1 MMYTVKKLIFSAFFE
16 ADYTD
21 FIVNFTIYNCTEIVK
36 HEFAS
41 KIAQRPFIA
50 NAHINYI
57 YGGIYIMLK
66 IRYMGYNNTHPD
78 GINMERPGGMGHYLM
93 LLVKSDA
100 YFEFPEETIYR
111 QYCCGEHENKT
122 TADELL
128 KGNLPFD
135 RNARHPGLIRQYVN
149 TPAFIIYTKDAP
161 VYYYSDDEYVN
172 DWINF
177 DDIPDENTCKDENDN
192 IRKDINRNSSNNNSN
207 ADTDNLI
214 NSNADTAG
222 NADNYI
228 DNSIS
233 DFMLSLDIPFNRL
246 TLLSDYTE
254 LSQLIRDL
262 RQEFHQT
269 GSHHEEILDAKL
281 RTILF
286 KYSDAYHLE
295 TQLSD
300 KLKVHRPLFHEIRNG
315 IYSQHSPKKTV
326 SELAEAASL
335 SVSYFQHIYKD
346 LFGVPVTQDIIRS
359 RIERACYLLTMTP
372 DSVAHIAESCGY
384 ENVEHFN
391 RQFKEIT
398 GFSPN
403 QYRKKK

>member
-1 MMYTVKKLIFSAFFE
+1 MENFFLHIPILTCFIITFGYLVELFSFYTHNMLILLLFSGIFNHFSLLIPTIHICKH
-16 ADYTD
+16 YYY
-21 FIVNFTIYNCTEIVK
+21 VSFTN
-36 HEFAS
+36 
-41 KIAQRPFIA
+41 
-50 NAHINYI
+50 
-57 YGGIYIMLK
+57 GGTAMLK
-66 IRYMGYNNTHPD
+66 IKNLGYNSTHTH
-78 GINMERPGGMGHYLM
+78 GINMERPNGMGHYLM
-93 LLVKSDA
+93 LLVKSAA
-100 YFEFPEETIYR
+100 YFEFSENAI
-111 QYCCGEHENKT
+111 CCSCCRHEAGT

-128 KGNLPFD
+128 KGNLPYD
-135 RNARHPGLIRQYVN
+135 RNARHPGMIRQYVN
-149 TPAFIIYTKDAP
+149 TPAFIIYTADAP
-161 VYYYSDDEYVN
+161 IYYYSDDVYVN

-177 DDIPDENTCKDENDN
+177 YETDKNSQDEADENNQSRSD
-192 IRKDINRNSSNNNSN
+192 SSYLT
-207 ADTDNLI
+207 AD
-214 NSNADTAG
+214 G
-222 NADNYI
+222 
-228 DNSIS
+228 SIS
-233 DFMLSLDIPFNRL
+233 EFMRSLNVPFNRL
-246 TLLSDYTE
+246 TLLSDHTE

-281 RTILF
+281 RTILY

-326 SELAEAASL
+326 SELAEDASL
-335 SVSYFQHIYKD
+335 SVSYFQHIYKE
-346 LFGVPVTQDIIRS
+346 LFGVPVIQDIIRS
-359 RIERACYLLTMTP
+359 RIERACYLLTVTP
-372 DSVAHIAESCGY
+372 DSVAHIAEVCGY

>member
-1 MMYTVKKLIFSAFFE
+1 
-16 ADYTD
+16 
-21 FIVNFTIYNCTEIVK
+21 
-36 HEFAS
+36 
-41 KIAQRPFIA
+41 
-50 NAHINYI
+50 
-57 YGGIYIMLK
+57 MLK
-66 IRYMGYNNTHPD
+66 IKNLGYNSTHTH
-78 GINMERPGGMGHYLM
+78 GINMERPNGMGHYLM
-93 LLVKSDA
+93 LLVKSAA
-100 YFEFPEETIYR
+100 YFEFSENAI
-111 QYCCGEHENKT
+111 CCSCCRHEAGT

-128 KGNLPFD
+128 NGNLPYD
-135 RNARHPGLIRQYVN
+135 RNARHPGMIRQYVN
-149 TPAFIIYTKDAP
+149 TPAFIIYTAEAP
-161 VYYYSDDEYVN
+161 IYYYSDDVYVN

-177 DDIPDENTCKDENDN
+177 YETDENSQDEADENNQSRSD
-192 IRKDINRNSSNNNSN
+192 SSYLT
-207 ADTDNLI
+207 AD
-214 NSNADTAG
+214 G
-222 NADNYI
+222 
-228 DNSIS
+228 SIS
-233 DFMLSLDIPFNRL
+233 EFMRSLNVPFNRL
-246 TLLSDYTE
+246 TLLSDHTE

-281 RTILF
+281 RTILY

-326 SELAEAASL
+326 SELAEDASL
-335 SVSYFQHIYKD
+335 SVSYFQHIYKE
-346 LFGVPVTQDIIRS
+346 LFGVPVIQDIIRS
-359 RIERACYLLTMTP
+359 RIERACYLLTVTP
-372 DSVAHIAESCGY
+372 DSVAHIAEVCGY

>member
-1 MMYTVKKLIFSAFFE
+1 
-16 ADYTD
+16 
-21 FIVNFTIYNCTEIVK
+21 
-36 HEFAS
+36 
-41 KIAQRPFIA
+41 
-50 NAHINYI
+50 
-57 YGGIYIMLK
+57 MLK
-66 IRYMGYNNTHPD
+66 IKNLGYNSTHTH
-78 GINMERPGGMGHYLM
+78 GINMERPNGMGHYLM
-93 LLVKSDA
+93 LLVKSAA
-100 YFEFPEETIYR
+100 YFEFSENAI
-111 QYCCGEHENKT
+111 CCSCCRHEAGT

-128 KGNLPFD
+128 KGNLPYD
-135 RNARHPGLIRQYVN
+135 RNARHPGMIRQYVN
-149 TPAFIIYTKDAP
+149 TPAFIIYTADAP
-161 VYYYSDDEYVN
+161 IYYYSDDVYVN

-177 DDIPDENTCKDENDN
+177 YETDKNSQDEPDEYNLCRSD
-192 IRKDINRNSSNNNSN
+192 SSHLT
-207 ADTDNLI
+207 AD
-214 NSNADTAG
+214 G
-222 NADNYI
+222 
-228 DNSIS
+228 SIS
-233 DFMLSLDIPFNRL
+233 EFMRSLNVPFNRL
-246 TLLSDYTE
+246 TLLSDHTE

-281 RTILF
+281 RTILY

-326 SELAEAASL
+326 SELAEDASL
-335 SVSYFQHIYKD
+335 SVSYFQHIYKE
-346 LFGVPVTQDIIRS
+346 LFGVPVIQDIIRS
-359 RIERACYLLTMTP
+359 RIERACYLLTVTP
-372 DSVAHIAESCGY
+372 DSVAHIAEVCGY

>member
-1 MMYTVKKLIFSAFFE
+1 
-16 ADYTD
+16 
-21 FIVNFTIYNCTEIVK
+21 
-36 HEFAS
+36 
-41 KIAQRPFIA
+41 
-50 NAHINYI
+50 
-57 YGGIYIMLK
+57 MLK
-66 IRYMGYNNTHPD
+66 ITNLGYNSTHAH
-78 GINMERPGGMGHYLM
+78 GINMERPNGMGHYLM
-93 LLVKSDA
+93 LLVKSAA
-100 YFEFPEETIYR
+100 YFEFSEKAICCCCCRQET
-111 QYCCGEHENKT
+111 NS

-135 RNARHPGLIRQYVN
+135 RNARHAGMIRQYVN

-177 DDIPDENTCKDENDN
+177 DDVSDENTNSESKEAGNDN
-192 IRKDINRNSSNNNSN
+192 K
-207 ADTDNLI
+207 
-214 NSNADTAG
+214 
-222 NADNYI
+222 

-233 DFMLSLDIPFNRL
+233 DFMRNLNVPFNRL

-281 RTILF
+281 RAILY
-286 KYSDAYHLE
+286 KYSDTYHLE

-300 KLKVHRPLFHEIRNG
+300 KLKLHRPLFHEIRNG

-335 SVSYFQHIYKD
+335 SVSYFQHIYKE
-346 LFGVPVTQDIIRS
+346 LFGIPVIQDIIRS
-359 RIERACYLLTMTP
+359 RIERACYLLTVTP

-403 QYRKKK
+403 QYRRKK

>member
-78 GINMERPGGMGHYLM
+78 GINMERPGGMGHYLL
-93 LLVKSDA
+93 LLVKSNA
-100 YFEFPEETIYR
+100 YFEFPEETIYQ
-111 QYCCGEHENKT
+111 QYCCGEHKNKT

-161 VYYYSDDEYVN
+161 IYYYNDNEYVN

-177 DDIPDENTCKDENDN
+177 DDIPDENTCKDENTRKDKTTFKNKNTCKDSNDN
-192 IRKDINRNSSNNNSN
+192 IRKDINRNSSDDS
-207 ADTDNLI
+207 
-214 NSNADTAG
+214 
-222 NADNYI
+222 
-228 DNSIS
+228 SIS
-233 DFMLSLDIPFNRL
+233 DFMRSLNVPFNRL

-281 RTILF
+281 RTILY

-335 SVSYFQHIYKD
+335 SVSYFQHIYKE
-346 LFGVPVTQDIIRS
+346 LFGVPVIQDIIRS

>member
-1 MMYTVKKLIFSAFFE
+1 
-16 ADYTD
+16 
-21 FIVNFTIYNCTEIVK
+21 
-36 HEFAS
+36 
-41 KIAQRPFIA
+41 
-50 NAHINYI
+50 
-57 YGGIYIMLK
+57 MLK
-66 IRYMGYNNTHPD
+66 ITNLGYNSTHAH
-78 GINMERPGGMGHYLM
+78 GINMERPNGMGHYLM
-93 LLVKSDA
+93 LLVKSAA
-100 YFEFPEETIYR
+100 YFEFSEKAICCCCCRHET
-111 QYCCGEHENKT
+111 NS

-135 RNARHPGLIRQYVN
+135 RNARHAGMIRQYVN

-177 DDIPDENTCKDENDN
+177 DDVSDENTNSESKEADNDN
-192 IRKDINRNSSNNNSN
+192 R
-207 ADTDNLI
+207 
-214 NSNADTAG
+214 
-222 NADNYI
+222 
-228 DNSIS
+228 DNSIN
-233 DFMLSLDIPFNRL
+233 DFMRSLNVPFNRL

-281 RTILF
+281 RTILY
-286 KYSDAYHLE
+286 KYSDTYHLE

-300 KLKVHRPLFHEIRNG
+300 KLKLHRPLFHEIRNG
-315 IYSQHSPKKTV
+315 IYSQPSPKKTV

-335 SVSYFQHIYKD
+335 SVSYFQHIYKE
-346 LFGVPVTQDIIRS
+346 LFGIPVIQDIIRS
-359 RIERACYLLTMTP
+359 RIERACYLLTVTP

-403 QYRKKK
+403 QYRRKK

>member
-1 MMYTVKKLIFSAFFE
+1 
-16 ADYTD
+16 
-21 FIVNFTIYNCTEIVK
+21 
-36 HEFAS
+36 
-41 KIAQRPFIA
+41 
-50 NAHINYI
+50 
-57 YGGIYIMLK
+57 MLK
-66 IRYMGYNNTHPD
+66 ITNLGYNSTHVH
-78 GINMERPGGMGHYLM
+78 GINMERPNGMGHYLM
-93 LLVKSDA
+93 LLVKSAA
-100 YFEFPEETIYR
+100 YFEFLEKAICCCCCRHET
-111 QYCCGEHENKT
+111 NS

-128 KGNLPFD
+128 KCNLPFD
-135 RNARHPGLIRQYVN
+135 KNARHAGMIRQYVN
-149 TPAFIIYTKDAP
+149 TPAFIIYTKNAP

-177 DDIPDENTCKDENDN
+177 DDVPDENTCKDENTRKDKTTFKNKNTCKDSNDN
-192 IRKDINRNSSNNNSN
+192 IRKDINRNSSDDS
-207 ADTDNLI
+207 
-214 NSNADTAG
+214 
-222 NADNYI
+222 
-228 DNSIS
+228 SIS
-233 DFMLSLDIPFNRL
+233 DFMRSLNVPFNSL

-281 RTILF
+281 RTILY

-335 SVSYFQHIYKD
+335 SVSYFQHIYKE
-346 LFGVPVTQDIIRS
+346 LFGVPVIQDIIRS

>member
-1 MMYTVKKLIFSAFFE
+1 
-16 ADYTD
+16 
-21 FIVNFTIYNCTEIVK
+21 
-36 HEFAS
+36 
-41 KIAQRPFIA
+41 
-50 NAHINYI
+50 
-57 YGGIYIMLK
+57 MLK
-66 IRYMGYNNTHPD
+66 IKNLGYNSTHTH
-78 GINMERPGGMGHYLM
+78 GINMERPNGMGHYLM
-93 LLVKSDA
+93 LLVKSAA
-100 YFEFPEETIYR
+100 YFEFSENAI
-111 QYCCGEHENKT
+111 CCSCCRHEAGT

-128 KGNLPFD
+128 KGNLPYD
-135 RNARHPGLIRQYVN
+135 RNARHPGMIRQYVN
-149 TPAFIIYTKDAP
+149 TPAFIIYTADAP
-161 VYYYSDDEYVN
+161 IYYYSDDVYVN

-177 DDIPDENTCKDENDN
+177 YETDKNSQDEADENNQSRSD
-192 IRKDINRNSSNNNSN
+192 SSYLT
-207 ADTDNLI
+207 AD
-214 NSNADTAG
+214 G
-222 NADNYI
+222 
-228 DNSIS
+228 SIS
-233 DFMLSLDIPFNRL
+233 EFMRSLNVPFNRL
-246 TLLSDYTE
+246 TLLSDHTE

-281 RTILF
+281 RTILY

-326 SELAEAASL
+326 SELAEDASL
-335 SVSYFQHIYKD
+335 SVSYFQHIYKE
-346 LFGVPVTQDIIRS
+346 LFGVPVIQDIIRS
-359 RIERACYLLTMTP
+359 RIERACYLLTVTP
-372 DSVAHIAESCGY
+372 DSVAHIAEVCGY

>member
-1 MMYTVKKLIFSAFFE
+1 
-16 ADYTD
+16 
-21 FIVNFTIYNCTEIVK
+21 
-36 HEFAS
+36 
-41 KIAQRPFIA
+41 
-50 NAHINYI
+50 
-57 YGGIYIMLK
+57 MLK
-66 IRYMGYNNTHPD
+66 IKNLGYNSTHTH
-78 GINMERPGGMGHYLM
+78 GINMERPNGMGHYLM
-93 LLVKSDA
+93 LLVKSAA
-100 YFEFPEETIYR
+100 YFEFSENAI
-111 QYCCGEHENKT
+111 CCSCCRHEAGT

-128 KGNLPFD
+128 NGNLPYD

-161 VYYYSDDEYVN
+161 IYYYNDNEYVN

-177 DDIPDENTCKDENDN
+177 DDISDD
-192 IRKDINRNSSNNNSN
+192 SSN
-207 ADTDNLI
+207 ADTDNPS
-214 NSNADTAG
+214 SNNTDTDG

-233 DFMLSLDIPFNRL
+233 DFMRSLNVPFNRL
-246 TLLSDYTE
+246 TLLSDHTE

-281 RTILF
+281 KTILY

-300 KLKVHRPLFHEIRNG
+300 KLKVHRPLFREIRNG
-315 IYSQHSPKKTV
+315 IYSHHSSKKTV
-326 SELAEAASL
+326 SELAEDASL
-335 SVSYFQHIYKD
+335 SVSYFQHIYKE
-346 LFGVPVTQDIIRS
+346 LFGVPVIQDIIRS
-359 RIERACYLLTMTP
+359 RIERACYLLTVTP
-372 DSVAHIAESCGY
+372 DSVAHIAEVCGY

>member
-1 MMYTVKKLIFSAFFE
+1 M
-16 ADYTD
+16 
-21 FIVNFTIYNCTEIVK
+21 NFTIYNYTEIVK
-36 HEFAS
+36 HEFAG

-50 NAHINYI
+50 SAHINYI

-135 RNARHPGLIRQYVN
+135 RNARHPGQYVN

>member
-1 MMYTVKKLIFSAFFE
+1 
-16 ADYTD
+16 
-21 FIVNFTIYNCTEIVK
+21 
-36 HEFAS
+36 
-41 KIAQRPFIA
+41 
-50 NAHINYI
+50 
-57 YGGIYIMLK
+57 MLK
-66 IRYMGYNNTHPD
+66 IKNLGYNSTHTH
-78 GINMERPGGMGHYLM
+78 GINMERPNGMGHYLM
-93 LLVKSDA
+93 LLVKSAA
-100 YFEFPEETIYR
+100 YFEFPENAI
-111 QYCCGEHENKT
+111 CCSCCRHEAGT

-128 KGNLPFD
+128 KGNLPYD
-135 RNARHPGLIRQYVN
+135 RNARHPGMIRQYVN
-149 TPAFIIYTKDAP
+149 TPAFIIYTADAP
-161 VYYYSDDEYVN
+161 IYYYSDDVYVN

-177 DDIPDENTCKDENDN
+177 YETDKNSQDEADENNQSRSD
-192 IRKDINRNSSNNNSN
+192 SSYLT
-207 ADTDNLI
+207 AD
-214 NSNADTAG
+214 G
-222 NADNYI
+222 
-228 DNSIS
+228 SIS
-233 DFMLSLDIPFNRL
+233 EFMRSLNVPFNRL
-246 TLLSDYTE
+246 TLLSDHTE

-281 RTILF
+281 RTILY

-326 SELAEAASL
+326 SELAEDASL
-335 SVSYFQHIYKD
+335 SVSYFQHIYKE
-346 LFGVPVTQDIIRS
+346 LFGVPVIQDIIRS
-359 RIERACYLLTMTP
+359 RIERACYLLTVTP
-372 DSVAHIAESCGY
+372 DSVAHIAEVCGY

>member
-1 MMYTVKKLIFSAFFE
+1 MMYTVKKLMFSAFSSTLLFMLIAHKAFSRISLGSGYIGE
-16 ADYTD
+16 FFPAYTHNMLILLL
-21 FIVNFTIYNCTEIVK
+21 FSGIFNHFSLLIPTIHICKHYYYVSFTNEGT
-36 HEFAS
+36 A
-41 KIAQRPFIA
+41 
-50 NAHINYI
+50 
-57 YGGIYIMLK
+57 MLK
-66 IRYMGYNNTHPD
+66 IKNLGYNSTHTH
-78 GINMERPGGMGHYLM
+78 GINMERPNGMGHYLM
-93 LLVKSDA
+93 LLVKSAA
-100 YFEFPEETIYR
+100 YFEFSENAI
-111 QYCCGEHENKT
+111 CCSCCRHEAGT

-128 KGNLPFD
+128 KGNLPYD
-135 RNARHPGLIRQYVN
+135 RNARHPGMIRQYVN
-149 TPAFIIYTKDAP
+149 TPAFIIYTADAP
-161 VYYYSDDEYVN
+161 IYYYSDDVYVN

-177 DDIPDENTCKDENDN
+177 YETDKNSQDEADENNQSRSD
-192 IRKDINRNSSNNNSN
+192 SSYLT
-207 ADTDNLI
+207 AD
-214 NSNADTAG
+214 G
-222 NADNYI
+222 
-228 DNSIS
+228 SIS
-233 DFMLSLDIPFNRL
+233 EFMRSLNVPFNRL
-246 TLLSDYTE
+246 TLLSDHTE

-281 RTILF
+281 RTILY

-326 SELAEAASL
+326 SELAEDASL
-335 SVSYFQHIYKD
+335 SVSYFQHIYKE
-346 LFGVPVTQDIIRS
+346 LFGVPVIQDIIRS
-359 RIERACYLLTMTP
+359 RIERACYLLTVTP
-372 DSVAHIAESCGY
+372 DSVAHIAEVCGY

>member
-100 YFEFPEETIYR
+100 YFEFPEETIYQ
-111 QYCCGEHENKT
+111 QYCCDEHENRT

>member
-1 MMYTVKKLIFSAFFE
+1 
-16 ADYTD
+16 
-21 FIVNFTIYNCTEIVK
+21 
-36 HEFAS
+36 
-41 KIAQRPFIA
+41 
-50 NAHINYI
+50 
-57 YGGIYIMLK
+57 MLK
-66 IRYMGYNNTHPD
+66 ITNLGYNSTHVH
-78 GINMERPGGMGHYLM
+78 GINMERPNGMGHYLM
-93 LLVKSDA
+93 LLVKSAA
-100 YFEFPEETIYR
+100 YFEFSEKAICCCCCRHET
-111 QYCCGEHENKT
+111 NST
-122 TADELL
+122 TDELL

-135 RNARHPGLIRQYVN
+135 RNARHAGMIRQYVN
-149 TPAFIIYTKDAP
+149 TPAFIIYTKDVP

-177 DDIPDENTCKDENDN
+177 DDVPDENTCKDENTRKDKTTFKN
-192 IRKDINRNSSNNNSN
+192 KNTCKDINRNSSDDSSN
-207 ADTDNLI
+207 ADTDNSS
-214 NSNADTAG
+214 NSNAGTAG
-222 NADNYI
+222 NAANYI
-228 DNSIS
+228 DDSIS
-233 DFMLSLDIPFNRL
+233 DFLRSLNVPFNRL

-281 RTILF
+281 RTILY

-315 IYSQHSPKKTV
+315 IFSQHSPKKTV

-335 SVSYFQHIYKD
+335 SVSYFQHIYKE

-372 DSVAHIAESCGY
+372 DSVTHIAESCGY

>member
-1 MMYTVKKLIFSAFFE
+1 
-16 ADYTD
+16 
-21 FIVNFTIYNCTEIVK
+21 
-36 HEFAS
+36 
-41 KIAQRPFIA
+41 
-50 NAHINYI
+50 
-57 YGGIYIMLK
+57 MLK

-78 GINMERPGGMGHYLM
+78 GINMERPDGMGHYLM

-161 VYYYSDDEYVN
+161 IYYYNDNEYVN
-172 DWINF
+172 DWISF
-177 DDIPDENTCKDENDN
+177 DDVPDENTCKDA
-192 IRKDINRNSSNNNSN
+192 NRNSSDDS
-207 ADTDNLI
+207 
-214 NSNADTAG
+214 
-222 NADNYI
+222 
-228 DNSIS
+228 SIS
-233 DFMLSLDIPFNRL
+233 DFMRSLDVPFNRL

-269 GSHHEEILDAKL
+269 GSHHDEILDAKL
-281 RTILF
+281 RTILY

-315 IYSQHSPKKTV
+315 IYSQRSPKKTV
-326 SELAEAASL
+326 SELAEDASL
-335 SVSYFQHIYKD
+335 SVSYFQHIYKE
-346 LFGVPVTQDIIRS
+346 LFGVPVIQDIIRS

>member
-1 MMYTVKKLIFSAFFE
+1 MLILLLFSGIFNHFSLLIPTIHICKH
-16 ADYTD
+16 YYY
-21 FIVNFTIYNCTEIVK
+21 VSFTN
-36 HEFAS
+36 
-41 KIAQRPFIA
+41 
-50 NAHINYI
+50 
-57 YGGIYIMLK
+57 GGTAMLK
-66 IRYMGYNNTHPD
+66 IKNLGYNSTHTH
-78 GINMERPGGMGHYLM
+78 GINMERPNGMGHYLM
-93 LLVKSDA
+93 LLVKSAA
-100 YFEFPEETIYR
+100 YFEFSENAI
-111 QYCCGEHENKT
+111 CCSCCRHEAGT

-128 KGNLPFD
+128 KGNLPYD
-135 RNARHPGLIRQYVN
+135 RNARHPGMIRQYVN
-149 TPAFIIYTKDAP
+149 TPAFIIYTADAP
-161 VYYYSDDEYVN
+161 IYYYSDDVYVN

-177 DDIPDENTCKDENDN
+177 YETDKNSQDEADENNQSRSD
-192 IRKDINRNSSNNNSN
+192 SSYLT
-207 ADTDNLI
+207 AD
-214 NSNADTAG
+214 G
-222 NADNYI
+222 
-228 DNSIS
+228 SIS
-233 DFMLSLDIPFNRL
+233 EFMRSLNVPFNRL
-246 TLLSDYTE
+246 TLLSDHTE

-281 RTILF
+281 RTILY

-326 SELAEAASL
+326 SELAEDASL
-335 SVSYFQHIYKD
+335 SVSYFQHIYKE
-346 LFGVPVTQDIIRS
+346 LFGVPVIQDIIRS
-359 RIERACYLLTMTP
+359 RIERACYLLTVTP
-372 DSVAHIAESCGY
+372 DSVAHIAEVCGY

>member
-1 MMYTVKKLIFSAFFE
+1 
-16 ADYTD
+16 
-21 FIVNFTIYNCTEIVK
+21 
-36 HEFAS
+36 
-41 KIAQRPFIA
+41 
-50 NAHINYI
+50 
-57 YGGIYIMLK
+57 MLK

-161 VYYYSDDEYVN
+161 IYYYNDNEYVN

-177 DDIPDENTCKDENDN
+177 DDVPDENTCKNENTRKDKTTFKNKNTCKDSNDN
-192 IRKDINRNSSNNNSN
+192 IRKDINRNSSDDS
-207 ADTDNLI
+207 
-214 NSNADTAG
+214 
-222 NADNYI
+222 
-228 DNSIS
+228 SIS
-233 DFMLSLDIPFNRL
+233 DFMRSLNVPFNSL

-281 RTILF
+281 RTILY

-335 SVSYFQHIYKD
+335 SVSYFQHIYKE
-346 LFGVPVTQDIIRS
+346 LFGVPVIQDIIRS

>member
-1 MMYTVKKLIFSAFFE
+1 MMYTVKKLMFSAFSSTLLFMLIARKAFSRISLGSGYIGE
-16 ADYTD
+16 FFPAYTHNMLILLL
-21 FIVNFTIYNCTEIVK
+21 FSGIFNHFALLIPTIHICK
-36 HEFAS
+36 HYYYACFRKWRTA
-41 KIAQRPFIA
+41 
-50 NAHINYI
+50 
-57 YGGIYIMLK
+57 MLK
-66 IRYMGYNNTHPD
+66 IKNLGYNSTHTH
-78 GINMERPGGMGHYLM
+78 GINMERPNGMGHYLM
-93 LLVKSDA
+93 LLVKSAA
-100 YFEFPEETIYR
+100 YFEFSENAI
-111 QYCCGEHENKT
+111 CCSCCRHEAGT

-128 KGNLPFD
+128 KGNLPYD
-135 RNARHPGLIRQYVN
+135 RNARHPGMIRQYVN
-149 TPAFIIYTKDAP
+149 TPAFIIYTADAP
-161 VYYYSDDEYVN
+161 IYYYSDDVYVN

-177 DDIPDENTCKDENDN
+177 YETDENSQDEADENNQSRSD
-192 IRKDINRNSSNNNSN
+192 SSDWT
-207 ADTDNLI
+207 AD
-214 NSNADTAG
+214 G
-222 NADNYI
+222 
-228 DNSIS
+228 SIS
-233 DFMLSLDIPFNRL
+233 EFMRSLNVPFNRL
-246 TLLSDYTE
+246 TLLSDHTE

-281 RTILF
+281 RTILY

-326 SELAEAASL
+326 SELAEDASL
-335 SVSYFQHIYKD
+335 SVSYFQHIYKE
-346 LFGVPVTQDIIRS
+346 LFGVSVIQDIIRS

-372 DSVAHIAESCGY
+372 DSVAHIAEVCGY

>member
-1 MMYTVKKLIFSAFFE
+1 
-16 ADYTD
+16 
-21 FIVNFTIYNCTEIVK
+21 
-36 HEFAS
+36 
-41 KIAQRPFIA
+41 
-50 NAHINYI
+50 
-57 YGGIYIMLK
+57 MLK
-66 IRYMGYNNTHPD
+66 IKNLGYNSTHTH
-78 GINMERPGGMGHYLM
+78 GINMECPNGMGHYLM
-93 LLVKSDA
+93 LLVKSAA
-100 YFEFPEETIYR
+100 YFEFSENTI
-111 QYCCGEHENKT
+111 CCSCCRHEAGT

-128 KGNLPFD
+128 NGNLPYD
-135 RNARHPGLIRQYVN
+135 RSARHTGMIRQYVN
-149 TPAFIIYTKDAP
+149 TPAFIIYTADAP
-161 VYYYSDDEYVN
+161 IYYYSDDVYVN

-177 DDIPDENTCKDENDN
+177 YEADENNQ
-192 IRKDINRNSSNNNSN
+192 NSS
-207 ADTDNLI
+207 DGDELTTD
-214 NSNADTAG
+214 G
-222 NADNYI
+222 
-228 DNSIS
+228 SIS
-233 DFMLSLDIPFNRL
+233 EFMLSLNIPFNRL

-269 GSHHEEILDAKL
+269 GTHHEEILDAKL
-281 RTILF
+281 RTILY

-326 SELAEAASL
+326 SELAEDASL
-335 SVSYFQHIYKD
+335 SVSYFQHIYKE
-346 LFGVPVTQDIIRS
+346 LFGIPVIQDIIRS
-359 RIERACYLLTMTP
+359 RIERACYLLTVTP
-372 DSVAHIAESCGY
+372 DSVAHIAEVCGY

>member
-1 MMYTVKKLIFSAFFE
+1 
-16 ADYTD
+16 
-21 FIVNFTIYNCTEIVK
+21 
-36 HEFAS
+36 
-41 KIAQRPFIA
+41 
-50 NAHINYI
+50 
-57 YGGIYIMLK
+57 
-66 IRYMGYNNTHPD
+66 
-78 GINMERPGGMGHYLM
+78 
-93 LLVKSDA
+93 
-100 YFEFPEETIYR
+100 
-111 QYCCGEHENKT
+111 
-122 TADELL
+122 
-128 KGNLPFD
+128 
-135 RNARHPGLIRQYVN
+135 
-149 TPAFIIYTKDAP
+149 
-161 VYYYSDDEYVN
+161 
-172 DWINF
+172 
-177 DDIPDENTCKDENDN
+177 
-192 IRKDINRNSSNNNSN
+192 
-207 ADTDNLI
+207 
-214 NSNADTAG
+214 
-222 NADNYI
+222 
-228 DNSIS
+228 
-233 DFMLSLDIPFNRL
+233 MLSLDVPFNRL

-281 RTILF
+281 RTILY

-300 KLKVHRPLFHEIRNG
+300 KLKIHRPLFHEIRNG

-326 SELAEAASL
+326 SELAEDASL
-335 SVSYFQHIYKD
+335 SVSYFQHIYKE
-346 LFGVPVTQDIIRS
+346 LFGVPVIQDIIRS

>member
-1 MMYTVKKLIFSAFFE
+1 MLILLLFSGIFNHFALLIPTIHICKH
-16 ADYTD
+16 YYY
-21 FIVNFTIYNCTEIVK
+21 VSFTN
-36 HEFAS
+36 
-41 KIAQRPFIA
+41 
-50 NAHINYI
+50 
-57 YGGIYIMLK
+57 GGTAMLK
-66 IRYMGYNNTHPD
+66 IKNLGYNSTHTH
-78 GINMERPGGMGHYLM
+78 GINMERPNGMGHYLI
-93 LLVKSDA
+93 LLVKSAA
-100 YFEFPEETIYR
+100 YFEFSENAI
-111 QYCCGEHENKT
+111 CCSCCRHEAGT

-128 KGNLPFD
+128 NGNLPYD

-161 VYYYSDDEYVN
+161 IYYYNDNEYVN

-177 DDIPDENTCKDENDN
+177 DDISDD
-192 IRKDINRNSSNNNSN
+192 SSN
-207 ADTDNLI
+207 ADTDNPS
-214 NSNADTAG
+214 SNNTDTDG

-233 DFMLSLDIPFNRL
+233 DFMRSLNVPFNRL
-246 TLLSDYTE
+246 TLLSDHTE

-281 RTILF
+281 RTILY

-326 SELAEAASL
+326 SELAEDASL
-335 SVSYFQHIYKD
+335 SVSYFQHIYKE
-346 LFGVPVTQDIIRS
+346 LFGVSVIQDIIRS
-359 RIERACYLLTMTP
+359 RIERACYLLTVTP
-372 DSVAHIAESCGY
+372 DSVAHIAEVCGY

>member
-1 MMYTVKKLIFSAFFE
+1 
-16 ADYTD
+16 
-21 FIVNFTIYNCTEIVK
+21 
-36 HEFAS
+36 
-41 KIAQRPFIA
+41 
-50 NAHINYI
+50 
-57 YGGIYIMLK
+57 MLK
-66 IRYMGYNNTHPD
+66 ITNLGYNSTHAH
-78 GINMERPGGMGHYLM
+78 GINMERPNGMGHYLM
-93 LLVKSDA
+93 LLVKSAA
-100 YFEFPEETIYR
+100 YFEFSEKAICCCCCRHET
-111 QYCCGEHENKT
+111 NS

-135 RNARHPGLIRQYVN
+135 RNARHAGMIRQYVN

-177 DDIPDENTCKDENDN
+177 DDVSDENTNSDCKE
-192 IRKDINRNSSNNNSN
+192 
-207 ADTDNLI
+207 AD
-214 NSNADTAG
+214 AD
-222 NADNYI
+222 ADNDSNT

-233 DFMLSLDIPFNRL
+233 DFMRSLNVPFNRL

-281 RTILF
+281 RTILY

-300 KLKVHRPLFHEIRNG
+300 KLKLHRPLFHEIRNG

-335 SVSYFQHIYKD
+335 SVSYFQHIYKE
-346 LFGVPVTQDIIRS
+346 LFGIPVIQDIIRS
-359 RIERACYLLTMTP
+359 RIERACYLLTVTP

-403 QYRKKK
+403 QYRRKK